1 MNAVI
6 YARYSHQNQN
16 EQSIEGQLK
25 DCYAF
30 AEQEGY
36 TVIGEY
42 IDRARTGRSEDRPE
56 FQRMIKDAEK
66 KKFQFIIVWKLDRFA
81 RNRYDSAIYKAR
93 LKRYGVK
100 VLSAME
106 KITDSPEGI
115 ILEGMLESLAEFYS
129 ANLSQNVKRGQRE
142 TMAKGRWCG
151 GSVPYGYKVEDGRL
165 VADERTAPVVR
176 YLFEQYAAGVSKKE
190 ILKVL
195 SARGVKSA
203 TGKPLGYSSFQ
214 HVLPSTT
221 YIGKYIWSGQEIE
234 GCADAIIDEQTFY
247 KVQERLK
254 AVARAPA
261 AGKAKVEYQLQGKIY
276 CGHCGARMIG
286 ESGYGRNGTH
296 YTYYTCATRKK
307 SRSCDKRNEKKDF
320 VEWYV
325 VEQTI
330 EYVLSPE
337 RVHIIAQAVVDQY
350 DKEFNS
356 DAVQDLERQLDRVS
370 ADIRGLVDSLI
381 SASTKSRPYIFERID
396 ELEMQREDLEQD
408 LVGLRAAAGIRY
420 TAKEVE
426 AWMRQF
432 CKGDPLDVDFRRRI
446 IDVFIN
452 SVYMYDDKTVIFYN
466 LRDGKQVSFIGLDE
480 ALDDIED
487 GAPPGSSLDASG
499 QPRRS
504 GVRFTQTR
512 AILRNSPGFRNAPS
526 LLLSSKICDFVG
538 GGGSRRKNFQM
549 RVGRFS

>member
-30 AEQEGY
+30 AEREGY

-42 IDRARTGRSEDRPE
+42 IDRARSGRSQDRPD
-56 FQRMIKDAEK
+56 FQRMVKEAERK
-66 KKFQFIIVWKLDRFA
+66 RFQIVIVWKLDRFA

-93 LKRYGVK
+93 LKKSGVR
-100 VLSAME
+100 VISAME

-115 ILEGMLESLAEFYS
+115 ILEGMLESMAEFYS

-151 GSVPYGYKVEDGRL
+151 GSVPYGYKVQDGRL
-165 VADERTAPVVR
+165 VADERTAPVVK
-176 YLFEQYAAGVSKKE
+176 YLFEQYAAGKSRKE
-190 ILKVL
+190 ILDVL
-195 SARGVKSA
+195 RARGVKSP
-203 TGKPLGYSSFQ
+203 TGKQLSYSSFQ

-221 YIGKYIWSGQEIE
+221 YIGKLIWAGQEIE
-234 GCADAIIDEQTFY
+234 GCADVLIDEQTFY

-261 AGKAKVEYQLQGKIY
+261 AGKAKIEYQLQGKIF

-286 ESGYGRNGTH
+286 ESGYGRSGTR
-296 YTYYTCATRKK
+296 YTYYTCSTRKNATRRKAK
-307 SRSCDKRNEKKDF
+307 PCDKRNEKKDF

-325 VEQTI
+325 VEQTV
-330 EYVLSPE
+330 EYVLSPD
-337 RVHIIAQAVVDQY
+337 RISTIAQAVVDQY

-356 DAVQDLERQLDRVS
+356 DAVQDLERQLERIDTDVNS
-370 ADIRGLVDSLI
+370 LVDSLLD
-381 SASTKSRPYIFERID
+381 APKKAKQRIMARME
-396 ELEMQREDLEQD
+396 ELEGQREDLEQD

-420 TAKEVE
+420 TTKEVE

-432 CKGDPLDVDFRRRI
+432 CKGDPLDEDFRRRI

-487 GAPPGSSLDASG
+487 GEPPGSSLAASG
-499 QPRRS
+499 QPRRRGLRLVRGDFLIS
-504 GVRFTQTR
+504 G
-512 AILRNSPGFRNAPS
+512 
-526 LLLSSKICDFVG
+526 
-538 GGGSRRKNFQM
+538 
-549 RVGRFS
+549 